1 MEIERDNWRA
11 LLVNG
16 AAGTS
21 GFHSAAHPI
30 IIDLLWAMK
39 FYCLQITKRRISV
52 RCVRAVLAGFKIY
65 LT

>member
-1 MEIERDNWRA
+1 MEIDRDNWRA

-21 GFHSAAHPI
+21 GVHSAAHPM

-39 FYCLQITKRRISV
+39 FYFLQITKRRISV
-52 RCVRAVLAGFKIY
+52 RCVRAVLPGFKIY

>member
-16 AAGTS
+16 ATGTS
-21 GFHSAAHPI
+21 GVHSAAHSM
-30 IIDLLWAMK
+30 IIDLLRAMK

-52 RCVRAVLAGFKIY
+52 RCVSSSFGWL
-65 LT
+65 

>member
-1 MEIERDNWRA
+1 VKIERDNWRA

-16 AAGTS
+16 EAGTS
-21 GFHSAAHPI
+21 GVHSAAHPM

-39 FYCLQITKRRISV
+39 FYCLQITKHRISV
-52 RCVRAVLAGFKIY
+52 RCILAVLAGFKIY

>member
-1 MEIERDNWRA
+1 MEIMRDNWRA

-16 AAGTS
+16 VAGTS
-21 GFHSAAHPI
+21 GVHSAAHPL

-39 FYCLQITKRRISV
+39 FCCLQITKRRISFG
-52 RCVRAVLAGFKIY
+52 CVLAVLAGSKIY